1 MSTATSTPIIS
12 TLTVATFE
20 MNRYFSVLIL
30 LFGTIGNVLNV
41 VIFHQ
46 PKHRTNPC
54 AVYFFYASIAGLI
67 ALYSGLASR
76 VFAIFSLD
84 VSATNA
90 TICKL
95 RAFIVWV
102 STTTSSWLLTYATI
116 DRYCIS
122 CRDVRRRNLSNLRFT
137 RKLMIFAVVS
147 GSLIFAE
154 TFYCYVPNLRNSPL
168 TCYGQNM
175 TCRLYNEIA
184 SALAFVFIPSII
196 MLIFGYATV
205 QNVRKL
211 LFSIAPTTCTHGTT
225 ITMKKTDRQLI
236 QMLIVQIIL
245 LTIFN
250 IPLAVQRLYLTS
262 TLNVPKSLLRSTIE
276 NLCFQLFYLLSF
288 MSFGMPF
295 YIYTLTG
302 TVFRN
307 EFMKLVQFVYR
318 KVKIAAF

>member
-1 MSTATSTPIIS
+1 MSPSIIS
-12 TLTVATFE
+12 TLTAVTFGI
-20 MNRYFSVLIL
+20 NRYFSIFVL
-30 LFGTIGNVLNV
+30 LFGTIGNVLNLI
-41 VIFHQ
+41 IFHQ

-54 AVYFFYASIAGLI
+54 AVYFFYASVAGLI
-67 ALYSGLASR
+67 ALYSGLISR
-76 VFAIFSLD
+76 VFATFSLD
-84 VSATNA
+84 ISATDA
-90 TICKL
+90 TTCKL

-102 STTTSSWLLTYATI
+102 STTASSWLLTYATV

-137 RKLMIFAVVS
+137 RRLMIFAVVG

-154 TFYCYVPNLRNSPL
+154 TFYCYVPNLQNTPL
-168 TCYGQNM
+168 TCYGQDM
-175 TCRLYNEIA
+175 TCRLYNELA
-184 SALAFVFIPSII
+184 SALAFVFIPSTI

-211 LFSIAPTTCTHGTT
+211 LCSIAPTASTHGTAMT
-225 ITMKKTDRQLI
+225 IKKTDRQLI

-250 IPLAVQRLYLTS
+250 IPLAVHRLYMTS
-262 TLNVPKSLLRSTIE
+262 TLSFPKSLLRTTIE
-276 NLCFQLFYLLSF
+276 NLFFQLFYLLSF

-307 EFMKLVQFVYR
+307 EFMSLVRLVYR
-318 KVKIAAF
+318 KIKIAIC

>member
-1 MSTATSTPIIS
+1 MSNTTSTSIIS
-12 TLTVATFE
+12 TLAIVTFGI
-20 MNRYFSVLIL
+20 NRYFSIAIL
-30 LFGTIGNVLNV
+30 LFGTIGNVLNLF
-41 VIFHQ
+41 IFHQ

-54 AVYFFYASIAGLI
+54 AVYFYYASIAGLI
-67 ALYSGLASR
+67 ALYSGLISR
-76 VFAIFSLD
+76 VFATFSLD
-84 VSATNA
+84 MSATDA

-102 STTTSSWLLTYATI
+102 STTASSWLLTYATI

-137 RKLMIFAVVS
+137 RRLMIFAIIG

-168 TCYGQNM
+168 TCYGQDM
-175 TCRLYNEIA
+175 ACRLYNEIA
-184 SALAFVFIPSII
+184 SALAFLFIPSTI

-205 QNVRKL
+205 LNVRKL
-211 LFSIAPTTCTHGTT
+211 LSSIAPTASTHGTT
-225 ITMKKTDRQLI
+225 MTMKKTDRQLI

-250 IPLAVQRLYLTS
+250 IPLAIQRLYLTL
-262 TLNVPKSLLRSTIE
+262 TLNVSKSLLMSTIE

-302 TVFRN
+302 TVFRD
-307 EFMKLVQFVYR
+307 EFMKLVRLVYR
-318 KVKIAAF
+318 KMRIAAA

>member
-1 MSTATSTPIIS
+1 M
-12 TLTVATFE
+12 F
-20 MNRYFSVLIL
+20 IL
-30 LFGTIGNVLNV
+30 LFGTIGNVLNLL
-41 VIFHQ
+41 IFYQ

-67 ALYSGLASR
+67 ALYSGLLSR
-76 VFAIFSLD
+76 FFVGFSLD
-84 VSATNA
+84 ASATNA
-90 TICKL
+90 IICKL

-102 STTTSSWLLTYATI
+102 STTASSWFLTYATI
-116 DRYCIS
+116 DRYFIS
-122 CRDVRRRNLSNLRFT
+122 CRDVQRRSLSNLRFT
-137 RKLMIFAVVS
+137 RRLMIITVVG

-154 TFYCYVPNLRNSPL
+154 TFYCYIPNLRNSPL

-175 TCRLYNEIA
+175 ICRLYNEIA
-184 SALAFVFIPSII
+184 SAVVFVFIPSTI

-211 LFSIAPTTCTHGTT
+211 LYPIVSMVNSRGIA

-250 IPLAVQRLYLTS
+250 IPLAIQRLYLTS
-262 TLNVPKSLLRSTIE
+262 TLNIQKSLLRSTIE
-276 NLCFQLFYLLSF
+276 NLCFQVFYLLSF

-302 TVFRN
+302 TVFRHDCIN
-307 EFMKLVQFVYR
+307 LIRSVYR
-318 KVKIAAF
+318 KVKIAVF

>member
-1 MSTATSTPIIS
+1 MSNATSTSIVS
-12 TLTVATFE
+12 TLTAATFQI
-20 MNRYFSVLIL
+20 NRYLTICVL
-30 LFGTIGNVLNV
+30 LFGTIGNILNLI
-41 VIFHQ
+41 IFHQ

-67 ALYSGLASR
+67 ALYSGLISR
-76 VFAIFSLD
+76 VFATFSSD
-84 VSATNA
+84 ISATDA

-95 RAFIVWV
+95 RAFIIWV
-102 STTTSSWLLTYATI
+102 STTASSWILTCATI

-137 RKLMIFAVVS
+137 RRLMIVS
-147 GSLIFAE
+147 VAGGSLVFGE

-168 TCYGQNM
+168 TCYGQHM

-184 SALAFVFIPSII
+184 SALAFVFIPSTI
-196 MLIFGYATV
+196 MMIFGYATV

-211 LFSIAPTTCTHGTT
+211 LRSIAPMATTHGTT
-225 ITMKKTDRQLI
+225 MTIKKTDRQLI
-236 QMLIVQIIL
+236 RMLIVQIIL

-250 IPLAVQRLYLTS
+250 IPLAIQRLYLTS
-262 TLNVPKSLLRSTIE
+262 TLTVPKSLLRSTIE
-276 NLCFQLFYLLSF
+276 NLCFQIFYLLSF
-288 MSFGMPF
+288 MSFGIPF

-307 EFMKLVQFVYR
+307 EFMDLVRLVYR
-318 KVKIAAF
+318 KMKIAVF